1 MHRRNTLT
9 YLLITY
15 LLTLCLCINDLSVAM
30 CIYTQAGEDLSSMS
44 VLLNDIDADAN
55 SIKVATRK
63 VGAATALV
71 HTVMSRSV
79 PYRLRGCKNRSASFC
94 GRMFVLKLPLNT
106 N

>member
-1 MHRRNTLT
+1 
-9 YLLITY
+9 
-15 LLTLCLCINDLSVAM
+15 M
-30 CIYTQAGEDLSSMS
+30 CICFQAGEELSSMS

-79 PYRLRGCKNRSASFC
+79 PYRLRGCKNRPASFR
-94 GRMFVLKLPLNT
+94 GWMFVLKLPLNS